1 MNQENT
7 IRTID
12 VKPSD
17 ELLIKK
23 IKETYIDSFPPEE
36 RRDYDKLIDLFRHSH
51 TMHIYVCQTAT
62 VEYAG
67 FITCWR
73 FEKFSFIEHFAIN
86 SEARN
91 GGIGAMFLKEV
102 LQMQNNPVV
111 LEVEEPLNDL
121 CKRRIAFY
129 ERNGFVQGNVPYF
142 QPPYREGEPTIP
154 MILMSYGNMNLEN
167 EYEDIVPIIYSEV
180 YNYDVKE

>member
-1 MNQENT
+1 MNRENT
-7 IRTID
+7 IRIID

-17 ELLIKK
+17 QLLLKK
-23 IKETYIDSFPPEE
+23 IKETYTDSFPLEE
-36 RRDYDKLIDLFRHSH
+36 RRDYDKLIYLFEHSH

-62 VEYAG
+62 LEYAG

-91 GGIGAMFLKEV
+91 GGIGSLFLKEV
-102 LQMQNNPVV
+102 LRIQGKPVI
-111 LEVEEPLNDL
+111 LEAEEPLNDL

-129 ERNGFVQGNVPYF
+129 ERNGFVQGYVPYF
-142 QPPYREGEPTIP
+142 QPPYRKGEPTIP
-154 MILMSYGNMNLEN
+154 MILMSYGNINLEN
-167 EYEDIVPIIYSEV
+167 EYQAIVPTIYSEV
-180 YNYDVKE
+180 YNYEVE

>member
-1 MNQENT
+1 MNRENT
-7 IRTID
+7 INLID

-17 ELLIKK
+17 QNLLEK
-23 IKETYIDSFPPEE
+23 IKETYIDSFPEEE
-36 RRDYDKLIDLFRHSH
+36 RRDYDKLIDLFKHNN

-62 VEYAG
+62 LEYTG

-73 FEKFSFIEHFAIN
+73 FKKFSFIEHFAIN

-91 GGIGAMFLKEV
+91 GGIGSLFLKEV
-102 LQMQNNPVV
+102 LRIQDKPII
-111 LEVEEPLNDL
+111 LEAEEPLNDL

-142 QPPYREGEPTIP
+142 QPPYRKGDPTIP
-154 MILMSYGNMNLEN
+154 MVLMSYGNINLEN
-167 EYEDIVPIIYSEV
+167 EYETIVPIIYTEV
-180 YNYDVKE
+180 YDYNIK

>member
-1 MNQENT
+1 MNHENV
-7 IRTID
+7 IRLID

-17 ELLIKK
+17 LLLLEK
-23 IKETYIDSFPPEE
+23 IKETYINSFPPEE

-51 TMHIYVCQTAT
+51 TMHIYACQTAILD
-62 VEYAG
+62 YAG

-91 GGIGAMFLKEV
+91 GGIGSLFLKEV
-102 LQMQNNPVV
+102 LRIQDKPVI
-111 LEVEEPLNDL
+111 LEAEEPLNDL

-142 QPPYREGEPTIP
+142 QPPYRKGEPSIP
-154 MILMSYGNMNLEN
+154 MVLLSYGNINLEN
-167 EYEDIVPIIYSEV
+167 EYETIVPIIYTEV
-180 YNYDVKE
+180 YNYDIK